1 MDTNIFVT
9 KIFQIIVPDKAILD
23 ENNIHH
29 HPDLELVRNEHNQ
42 IEQIALKNPS
52 DAEVKS

>member
-23 ENNIHH
+23 ESNIHH
-29 HPDLELVRNEHNQ
+29 HPDLEMVRNEHNQ